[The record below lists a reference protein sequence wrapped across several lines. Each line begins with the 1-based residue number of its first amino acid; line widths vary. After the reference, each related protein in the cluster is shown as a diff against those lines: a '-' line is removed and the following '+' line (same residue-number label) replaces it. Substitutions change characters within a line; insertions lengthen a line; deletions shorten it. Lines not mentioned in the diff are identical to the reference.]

1 MQQVKVVDGG
11 FSTQLATHVGDI
23 IDGDPLWT
31 ARFLVTNPNAII
43 STHLDFLKAGSDII
57 LTNTYQASID
67 GFTKYMNIKEEE
79 SLNLFSKAVDYAKEA
94 INLYKKDIKNKANIV
109 NANPLIA
116 GSVGPYGA
124 CLHDASEYSGKYC
137 SDVSQEILMN
147 WHRPRIQKLIDNGVH
162 MLAIETI
169 PCKQEAEALI
179 KLLKEFPNSK
189 AWLSFSCSCD
199 GKSIADGSNFHDVAM
214 WCYKEALPEQILAIG
229 VNCIAPQ
236 NVTPLL
242 KRINEDKQ
250 EFVPLVVYP
259 NSGEK
264 YTIKHGWMK
273 KEEEYSLHEFIHEWL
288 NLGVRYIG
296 GCCRTN
302 ATDVKKIRAE
312 VEKWKNQLN
321 A

>member
-1 MQQVKVVDGG
+1 MQEVMVLDGG
-11 FSTQLATHVGDI
+11 FSTQLATHVNDT

-43 STHLDFLKAGSDII
+43 STHLDFLKAGADII

-67 GFTKYMNIKEEE
+67 GFSKYMNITEEE
-79 SLNLFSKAVDYAKEA
+79 SLDIFSKAVDYAKEA
-94 INLYKKDIKNKANIV
+94 VNLYKKDIENKANVI

-116 GSVGPYGA
+116 GSIGPYGA

-137 SDVSQEILMN
+137 SNVTEEFLIN

-162 MLAIETI
+162 ILAIETI

-179 KLLKEFPNSK
+179 KLLKEYPNSK
-189 AWLSFSCSCD
+189 AWLSFSCCND
-199 GKSIADGSNFHDVAM
+199 GKSIADGTNFQQIAM
-214 WCYKEALPEQILAIG
+214 QCYRKALPKQILAIG
-229 VNCIAPQ
+229 VNCTAPQ
-236 NVTPLL
+236 NVTKLL
-242 KRINEDKQ
+242 KGINENNKQ

-264 YTIKHGWMK
+264 YTIENGWIIK
-273 KEEEYSLHEFIHEWL
+273 DEECSLHEFIYEWL
-288 NLGVRYIG
+288 TLGVRYIG

-302 ATDVKKIRAE
+302 ATDIKKIRLE
-312 VEKWKNQLN
+312 VEKWKKN
-321 A
+321 